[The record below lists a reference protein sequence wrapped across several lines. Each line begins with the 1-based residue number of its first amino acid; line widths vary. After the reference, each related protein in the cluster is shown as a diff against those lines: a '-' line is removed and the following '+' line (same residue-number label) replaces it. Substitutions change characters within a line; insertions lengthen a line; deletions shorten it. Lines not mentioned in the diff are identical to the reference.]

1 MTTTL
6 DINDLIPEEAE
17 LVRRMLQEIAL
28 YPQIREPVLRF
39 LLAEDF
45 PALVAMV
52 RENSENIQLILERLG
67 VIEQAVARIP
77 VIEERL
83 GSVEQAVARIPV
95 IEERLGSVEQA
106 VARIPVIEERLGSV
120 EQAVA
125 RIPVIEETLASTDR
139 AVRVLQ
145 GHVGGLRGTSYED
158 RCRQQIAAV
167 LDGYLTLAVLADR
180 ERINTLLVNARH
192 AGQITRADLID
203 GYNADIIARALD
215 DADETAM
222 LAVVEV
228 SVTFNRRDLEIAAR
242 RAELIGRITGAP
254 TAAYLATQ
262 HDWPETMN
270 VAASDLRVTIISYPL
285 DGFEYC

>member
-83 GSVEQAVARIPV
+83 GSVEEAVARIPV
-95 IEERLGSVEQA
+95 IEERLESV
-106 VARIPVIEERLGSV
+106 EERLGSV
-120 EQAVA
+120 QEAVA
-125 RIPVIEETLASTDR
+125 RIPVIEETLARTDR

-145 GHVGGLRGTSYED
+145 GHVGELRGTSYED

-192 AGQITRADLID
+192 AGQITRSDLID

-270 VAASDLRVTIISYPL
+270 VAASDLGVTIISYPL

>member
-83 GSVEQAVARIPV
+83 GSVE
-95 IEERLGSVEQA
+95 ERLGSVE
-106 VARIPVIEERLGSV
+106 EHLGSV
-120 EQAVA
+120 QEAVA
-125 RIPVIEETLASTDR
+125 RIPVIEETLARTDR

-145 GHVGGLRGTSYED
+145 GQVGELRGTSYED
-158 RCRQQIAAV
+158 RCRRQIAAV

-180 ERINTLLVNARH
+180 ERINALLVNARH

-242 RAELIGRITGAP
+242 RAELIGRIAGAP

-262 HDWPETMN
+262 HDWPEAMN
-270 VAASDLRVTIISYPL
+270 VAASDLGVTIISYPL